1 MKRYWINMQEDAAF
15 SAYKML
21 DWWPVLDFLCTYSH
35 LLTNFIFIAIALWW
49 KITIYSFVL
58 VSSTCL
64 FYVLLAYRANK
75 RAMDTYFESGLLT
88 QCDLKMA
95 GLITKKFMSR
105 TSREFI
111 NLRSRFWKFQ
121 TTLFA
126 ILASLGFTSTILYRY
141 RDFLNNRVI
150 VLSKSIPE
158 QAATRADY
166 MQQIE

>member
-1 MKRYWINMQEDAAF
+1 
-15 SAYKML
+15 
-21 DWWPVLDFLCTYSH
+21 
-35 LLTNFIFIAIALWW
+35 
-49 KITIYSFVL
+49 
-58 VSSTCL
+58 
-64 FYVLLAYRANK
+64 
-75 RAMDTYFESGLLT
+75 MDTYFESGLLT